1 MEPKSKIL
9 IVGATGYI
17 GKYIATASIQ
27 SGHPTSIL
35 VRPQVSKH
43 VDKVRFLVGL
53 RKAGATIYT
62 CFLEDQEGL
71 VRILQQVDVVIC
83 ALGEDQLK
91 LQYDLIRA
99 VKEAGN
105 IKKFYPSE
113 FGMDADRICK
123 DQSIPESP
131 MYRDKVAIRRAIEA
145 AGIPHT
151 FFMANC
157 IMGIMLASFVQMDG
171 FPTFTPPRDKVCIY
185 KDGDQKAFDF
195 GGFTDLAT
203 YLLKSVDDPRTLN
216 KALYVRPPG
225 NALTMNEQV
234 ALWEEMTGVTLEKR
248 WMSEEEILLHINDAQ
263 TPLQLR
269 EVWTR
274 IYHFFYNGAMCFEL
288 APDDIEATAL
298 YPEVEYTSP
307 QVYLKPYVC

>member
-1 MEPKSKIL
+1 MEPKSRIL

-62 CFLEDQEGL
+62 CFLEDREDL

-157 IMGIMLASFVQMDG
+157 IMGLMLASFVQMDG

-185 KDGDQKAFDF
+185 KDGDHKVMYISEE
-195 GGFTDLAT
+195 DLAT

-234 ALWEEMTGVTLEKR
+234 ALWEEMTGSTLEKR
-248 WMSEEEILLHINDAQ
+248 WMSEEEVLLHINGESFH
-263 TPLQLR
+263 LR

-274 IYHFFYNGAMCFEL
+274 IYHVFYNGAMCFEL
-288 APDDIEATAL
+288 APDDIEVTAL

-307 QVYLKPYVC
+307 QVYLKPYAC